1 MKYIYKAKT
10 AEGKEK
16 TGEIETANLSAAAEI
31 LKKQDLFITSLAP
44 IKEAKVSLNFLDKIF
59 KKVNLREK
67 VIFTQQLSV
76 MLRSGFPLVPALK
89 ILERQAENKYLAQTI
104 GQIAEEVKGGATLSS
119 CLEKRPDIFPPIYVQ
134 VAKSGEKSGKLANVM
149 LKLASDLSKNY
160 DLTAKIKGALVYPI
174 FILATLVVVIV
185 IIMIFVIPQ
194 LEDLF
199 SDVGATLPLATR
211 ILIGTSNFIINF
223 WWLII
228 IIIIGLFFFY
238 QWIKKIPEV
247 KSTIDSIK
255 LKIPV
260 FGQLQKKVYLA
271 RFTRTLATLTSA
283 GLPILDTFETLTGLT
298 DNVHFQDDL
307 TQAARKIEAGSP
319 IGQSLQEGKNFP
331 PLICEMITVGE
342 KAGNLDYVLK
352 NLAKFL
358 ERDVSYMSKNLTVLL
373 EPILMIVMGV
383 GVAFV
388 LISVLGPIY
397 NLVQV
402 IQ

>member
-1 MKYIYKAKT
+1 MKYTYKAKT
-10 AEGKEK
+10 AEGEEK
-16 TGEIETANLSAAAEI
+16 TGEIEADNLSAAADI
-31 LKKQDLFITSLAP
+31 LRKQNLFIASLTP
-44 IKEAKVSLNFLDKIF
+44 IKETKVSLDFLNKIF
-59 KKVNLREK
+59 KKVSLRDK
-67 VIFTQQLSV
+67 VIFTQELSV

-89 ILERQAENKYLAQTI
+89 ILERQTENKYLAQTI
-104 GQIAEEVKGGATLSS
+104 NQIAEEVKGGATLSS
-119 CLEKRPDIFPPIYVQ
+119 SIEKRPDIFPSLYGQ
-134 VAKSGEKSGKLANVM
+134 VVKSGEKSGKLANVL

-174 FILATLVVVIV
+174 FILATLVVVII

-199 SDVGATLPLATR
+199 REVGATLPLATR
-211 ILIGTSNFIINF
+211 ILLGGSNFIINF

-228 IIIIGLFFFY
+228 IVIVGLFFFY
-238 QWIKKIPEV
+238 QWAKKIPEV
-247 KSTIDSIK
+247 KSVIDSMK

-283 GLPILDTFETLTGLT
+283 GLPVLDTFETLTELT
-298 DNVHFQDDL
+298 DNVHLQNDL

-319 IGQSLQEGKNFP
+319 IGKSLGESKNFP
-331 PLICEMITVGE
+331 PLICEMISVGE
-342 KAGNLDYVLK
+342 KAGNLDYVLR
-352 NLAKFL
+352 NLSKFL
-358 ERDVSYMSKNLTVLL
+358 ERDVNYMSKNLTVLL

-388 LISVLGPIY
+388 LLSVLGPIY

-402 IQ
+402 IK

>member
-1 MKYIYKAKT
+1 MKYTYKAKT

-16 TGEIETANLSAAAEI
+16 IGEIEADNLSAAAEV
-31 LKKQDLFITSLAP
+31 LRKQDFFVTSLAP
-44 IKEAKVSLNFLDKIF
+44 IKEAKVSLDFLNKIF
-59 KKVNLREK
+59 KKVSLREK

-89 ILERQAENKYLAQTI
+89 ILERQTENKYLAQTI
-104 GQIAEEVKGGATLSS
+104 SQIAEEVKGGATLSS
-119 CLEKRPDIFPPIYVQ
+119 CLEKRPDIFPSIYTQ
-134 VAKSGEKSGKLANVM
+134 VAKSGEKSGKLAQVM
-149 LKLASDLSKNY
+149 LKLADDLSKNY
-160 DLTAKIKGALVYPI
+160 DLTSKIKSALVYPI
-174 FILATLVVVIV
+174 FILTTLVVVIV

-194 LEDLF
+194 LENLF
-199 SDVGATLPLATR
+199 SDVGASLPLATR
-211 ILIGTSNFIINF
+211 ILIGTSNFVINF
-223 WWLII
+223 WWMII
-228 IIIIGLFFFY
+228 IIIVGFFFFY
-238 QWIKKIPEV
+238 QWVKKIPEV
-247 KSTIDSIK
+247 KSNIDSIK

-283 GLPILDTFETLTGLT
+283 GLPILDTFKTLTELT

-319 IGQSLQEGKNFP
+319 IGQSLQESKNFP
-331 PLICEMITVGE
+331 PLVCEMISVGE

-358 ERDVSYMSKNLTVLL
+358 ERDVTYMSKNLTVLL
-373 EPILMIVMGV
+373 EPLLMIVMGV

-388 LISVLGPIY
+388 LLSVLGPIY